1 MNTHLPLVPYIANIW
16 HQDRLARAAGKA
28 AGKAAGTIPVVDP
41 NPSATSALQ
50 IIEAQEW
57 FAEWA
62 KTTDWKNEVTVK
74 T

>member
-1 MNTHLPLVPYIANIW
+1 M
-16 HQDRLARAAGKA
+16 
-28 AGKAAGTIPVVDP
+28 
-41 NPSATSALQ
+41 ATSALQ
-50 IIEAQEW
+50 TVEAYEF